1 MYRKLTIIGATGK
14 LAIPIISRLHNNG
27 VEITAIVRNFEK
39 AQEVLPE
46 GTEILVADLADKE
59 SLANAL
65 QGTEYLYLNLS
76 VHEPNDKFVPEIDG
90 IKNILEAAK
99 GTPLK
104 QILKIS
110 GIGALYPE
118 FNTKGEVYDA
128 NEVRSIGHQLIK
140 ESGFAYTIF
149 HPTWFLNAL
158 PWFIKDGKFVVYGND
173 KQAFYWTNTSDFA
186 DQITE
191 AIGNQAAF
199 NQDFA
204 VQGNKSFTFKK
215 AAKRFLEVYNPE
227 IEIIKKP
234 ITEEMG
240 RFGLLL
246 NYYANFKEKFVA
258 DKTWQLLGEPNTK
271 FQEFVTQILKE

>member
-1 MYRKLTIIGATGK
+1 MIKKLTIIGATGK
-14 LAIPIISRLHNNG
+14 LAIPIINQLHENR
-27 VEITAIVRNFEK
+27 VEITAIVRNFDK
-39 AQEVLPE
+39 AQEVLPT
-46 GTEILVADLADKE
+46 GTKILIADLADKE

-76 VHEPNDKFVPEIDG
+76 VHEPDAEFVAEIDG

-99 GTPLK
+99 CTSLK

-118 FNTKGEVYDA
+118 FNIKNEIYDA
-128 NEVRSIGHQLIK
+128 NEVRAIGHQLIK
-140 ESGFAYTIF
+140 DSGIAYTIF

-158 PWFIKDGKFVVYGND
+158 PWFIKDDKFIVYGKD
-173 KQAFYWTNTSDFA
+173 EQAFYWTNTTDFA

-191 AIGNQAAF
+191 AIGNEAAY

-204 VQGNKSFTFKK
+204 VQGNEAFTFQE

-227 IEIIKKP
+227 VGVVRKP
-234 ITEEMG
+234 ISKEMG

-246 NYYANFKEKFVA
+246 AYYENFKEKFVA
-258 DKTWQLLGEPNTK
+258 DKTWQLLGEPSIK
-271 FQEFVTQILKE
+271 FEEFVAQSLK